1 MPRAYIAAFLALSVT
16 GCAHQMVVG
25 PASLQPADRSF
36 SLPVPDGWVEVMH
49 DRTAVAITR
58 DGPDLELISAE
69 RRPLDQ
75 AFKKVRQKLTPQTP
89 PSDLANYWIASMR
102 DQDSAWQ
109 VLENRPAQL
118 GGRPAFEVMIQR
130 KTGRGLR
137 IRDVAYGCVS
147 DDGVYLLS
155 FEAPYLHFF
164 DSYRPTFE
172 RVVAGFRFHASAR

>member
-1 MPRAYIAAFLALSVT
+1 MPRTYVLAFLVLLLS

-36 SLPVPDGWVEVMH
+36 SLPVPDGWVEIAH
-49 DRTAVAITR
+49 DKAAVAITR
-58 DGPDLELISAE
+58 DGPALELIAAE
-69 RRPLDQ
+69 RRPLNE

-102 DQDSAWQ
+102 GQDSAWR
-109 VLENRPAQL
+109 VLENRPARL
-118 GGRPAFEVMIQR
+118 GGHPAFEVMIER
-130 KTGRGLR
+130 KTRRGLR
-137 IRDVAYGCVS
+137 IRDLTYGCAGE
-147 DDGVYLLS
+147 DGVYLLS

-172 RVVAGFRFHASAR
+172 RVVAGFKPGPVAR